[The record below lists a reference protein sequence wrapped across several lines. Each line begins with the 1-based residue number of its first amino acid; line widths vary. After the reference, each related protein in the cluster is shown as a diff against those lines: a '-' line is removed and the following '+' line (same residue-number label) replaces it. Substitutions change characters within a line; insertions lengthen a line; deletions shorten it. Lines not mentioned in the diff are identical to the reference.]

1 MKEKLKK
8 FNILRNI
15 FKIVSIVGIS
25 FFGFYVLIKI
35 FGIEILDLEFSN
47 FISILLRFCI
57 VFLTV
62 FSLLYYLSIIWHEMG
77 HLVLGLRAKMKFV
90 SFNVLNYSFYLE
102 NNKLKIKKEANLPG
116 RLGYCSMSIDTD
128 KKYEVN
134 SIILYFLGGILFHFI
149 AATITAILMI
159 FIKNLY
165 LDYVCMLNIIVNLF
179 VALYNAF
186 PVVSKS
192 GFNTDAL
199 QIMHYVNDKEYIN
212 TVSKLQELQR
222 LLINGVALKDID
234 PKLFSKPQSF
244 NTNSD
249 VLNAIIY
256 VDYLSSKDE
265 YLEAREY
272 IDKILEEGKE
282 FLSNQDMMTIKLQL
296 INCIFYTSDDLSE
309 IKEIWNDDLK
319 RYLDMMS
326 SIIPTYIGFN
336 YMYAALVEKDEVSA
350 IRYLEQF
357 ELLDKSRFDK
367 YLIDDTIDF
376 IRDINEKINKIFKL

>member
-77 HLVLGLRAKMKFV
+77 HLVLGLKAKMKFV

-149 AATITAILMI
+149 AAIITAILMI

-272 IDKILEEGKE
+272 IDKILEEGKD